1 MLQNRAIMGEHLRN
15 SALPRALSEVIGDV
29 AELLQKE
36 IKLARTE
43 VSEKISEKL
52 RAGGW
57 LSVTA
62 FAGLVAVLLLVEAL
76 VFGIAAYG
84 LALHWSCLIVATV
97 MAVTAGAAFLIGK
110 ADASRSVSPTRTIH
124 QMKRVKEQLT

>member
-1 MLQNRAIMGEHLRN
+1 MGDHLKN

-29 AELLQKE
+29 AELLQTE

-52 RAGGW
+52 RAGLW

-62 FAGLVAVLLLVEAL
+62 GAGLIAVLLLVEAL

-84 LALHWSCLIVATV
+84 LALHWSCLIVAAV
-97 MAVTAGAAFLIGK
+97 MAVIAAAAFFIGK
-110 ADASRSVSPTRTIH
+110 TDANQSVTPIRSIH
-124 QMKRVKEQLT
+124 QIKRDFSTVKEQLT

>member
-1 MLQNRAIMGEHLRN
+1 MGEHLKN

-52 RAGGW
+52 RAGVW

-62 FAGLVAVLLLVEAL
+62 TAGLIAVLLLVEAL

-84 LALHWSCLIVATV
+84 LALHWSCLIVAAV
-97 MAVTAGAAFLIGK
+97 MAAIAAAAFFIGK
-110 ADASRSVSPTRTIH
+110 TDADQSVSPTRSIH
-124 QMKRVKEQLT
+124 QVKQDFSTVKEQLT